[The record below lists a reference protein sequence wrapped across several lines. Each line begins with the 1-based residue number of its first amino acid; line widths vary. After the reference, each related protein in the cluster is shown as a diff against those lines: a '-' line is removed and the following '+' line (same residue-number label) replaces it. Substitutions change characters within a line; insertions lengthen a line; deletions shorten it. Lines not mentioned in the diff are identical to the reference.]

1 MPPQEILV
9 CAKPSAARRAAG
21 VLRSRGYAVE
31 TASDGIR
38 AVERAERDNPAVA
51 LIWSDLRGPETSAVV
66 RRVREASGAKV
77 AVIVKKDAADR
88 ASTFLEAGA
97 DAVVPDARD
106 LDRLARTVDRL
117 LGGGLV
123 DTALDLD
130 VEFDVEEVVP
140 NGNGHNPEDVPAAE
154 EPEGTDEAPLQ
165 APQASAE
172 PGIDFQP
179 CDVAEIVHEGAAE
192 AARGCPSVV
201 VQVSAPPRL
210 PAVAHAAALRG
221 AVRALVEAACRG
233 SEPGSDVSVKA
244 QRVDAGIFVLVA
256 DRGPGPD
263 REERSEPPA
272 DGEAPSGFILARALV
287 ALHGGILS
295 AEPIPAGGR
304 RVSFTIPAQAAQ
316 LSGVELQGG
325 FRALELLEQAEAVRE
340 SEPAEAPD
348 LDEEPEDEGRRLE
361 QAIDLAAAA
370 ADAAALTPEAPPAE
384 PDGMADPIRSLAE
397 LFGLEPPVEDDA
409 LTPDELE
416 ELAILQAGVERT
428 EVEELDEV
436 EVPEAEVDVEE
447 LVELE
452 VPEDEVEEV
461 EAPEAE
467 VDVEEV
473 EAPEA
478 EVDVEGLVELEVPE
492 AEELEVSEADT
503 ELEAAEAEPD
513 EEEPAEPEPE
523 PEPEPDEEE
532 PPAAVITLPPP
543 GEAPEP
549 AAADVEL
556 AEELDPE
563 RVEIPEPV
571 LAADTATA
579 ETAAPPPE
587 RPVMPRKAFVPDPLH
602 PATAILRALAEEY
615 DDQSNRFR
623 GR

>member
-1 MPPQEILV
+1 
-9 CAKPSAARRAAG
+9 
-21 VLRSRGYAVE
+21 
-31 TASDGIR
+31 
-38 AVERAERDNPAVA
+38 
-51 LIWSDLRGPETSAVV
+51 
-66 RRVREASGAKV
+66 
-77 AVIVKKDAADR
+77 
-88 ASTFLEAGA
+88 
-97 DAVVPDARD
+97 
-106 LDRLARTVDRL
+106 
-117 LGGGLV
+117 
-123 DTALDLD
+123 
-130 VEFDVEEVVP
+130 
-140 NGNGHNPEDVPAAE
+140 
-154 EPEGTDEAPLQ
+154 
-165 APQASAE
+165 
-172 PGIDFQP
+172 
-179 CDVAEIVHEGAAE
+179 
-192 AARGCPSVV
+192 
-201 VQVSAPPRL
+201 
-210 PAVAHAAALRG
+210 
-221 AVRALVEAACRG
+221 
-233 SEPGSDVSVKA
+233 
-244 QRVDAGIFVLVA
+244 VA

-397 LFGLEPPVEDDA
+397 LFGLEPPVEDDV